1 MKMAQDDNSNMTII
15 GGTHGLG
22 RWLAEHLNNDFNIRI
37 TSRDESSGK
46 PVAEEIGVEYSNNNI
61 EAIKDADIIL
71 FSVPI
76 EHMVETIREVAPHAP
91 EGSLLMDVAS
101 VKTEPSEALEKYA
114 PENAEI
120 LPCHP
125 MFGPRVPTLKRQ
137 IIILTPIENRSS
149 KWLPRVNDYLDKTDC
164 EVVITT
170 PKEHDKYMSIV
181 QGLTHFSYISLASTI
196 RKLNISVK
204 ESRNFSSPVYTIML
218 DMVSRVVYQNPYL
231 YYSIQKNNLETSNAR
246 EALIKESIYLS
257 NLIEEGKEDDFV
269 KSVVESAKHLDGYED
284 ALARSDK
291 AISMLTQKS
300 NVLSK
305 SIGKEVGLKHQ
316 HSENVHMGIVKEV
329 GAKNVILDTGGNDE
343 ICFKL
348 SNVDI
353 MSENEIFEWKKN
365 NLKLEY
371 FNLSVLFPSNCNEKY
386 LIEMFK
392 NIEPVIDVKIV
403 DVYNGEQI
411 DDSQTSYT
419 FHYSV
424 FDRQEKDYVE
434 EFIEGIGGT
443 IRK

>member
-1 MKMAQDDNSNMTII
+1 MTHNDKSNMTII
-15 GGTHGLG
+15 GGTRGLG
-22 RWLAEHLNNDFNIRI
+22 RWFAEHLKNDFNIRI

-61 EAIKDADIIL
+61 EAIKDADIIV

-76 EHMVETIREVAPHAP
+76 EHMVETIREVAPYAP
-91 EGSLLMDVAS
+91 EGSLLMDVTS
-101 VKTEPSEALEKYA
+101 VKTEPAEALEKYA
-114 PENAEI
+114 PENVEI

-125 MFGPRVPTLKRQ
+125 MFGPRVPTLQRQ
-137 IIILTPIENRSS
+137 IIILTPVENRSPN
-149 KWLPRVNDYLDKTDC
+149 WLPRVKDYLDKTDC

-170 PKEHDKYMSIV
+170 PNEHDKYMSIV

-196 RKLNISVK
+196 RKLNINVK

-246 EALIKESIYLS
+246 DALIKESIYLS

-269 KSVVESAKHLDGYED
+269 KSVVESAKHLDGHED

-300 NVLSK
+300 NVLAK

-329 GAKNVILDTGGNDE
+329 GSKNVILETGGNDE

-353 MSENEIFEWKKN
+353 MSENEVFEWKKD
-365 NLKLEY
+365 NLQLEN
-371 FNLSVLFPSNCNEKY
+371 FNLSVLLPSKCGEKY
-386 LIEMFK
+386 LLEMFR
-392 NIEPVIDVKIV
+392 NIEPVIDVEII

-411 DDSQTSYT
+411 DDSLTSYT
-419 FHYSV
+419 FHYTV
-424 FDRQEKDYVE
+424 FKREEKDYVE

>member
-1 MKMAQDDNSNMTII
+1 MTHNNKSNMTII
-15 GGTHGLG
+15 GGTRGLG
-22 RWLAEHLNNDFNIRI
+22 RWLAEHLKNDFNIRI
-37 TSRDESSGK
+37 TSRDENSGK
-46 PVAEEIGVEYSNNNI
+46 PVAEEIGVEYNTNNI
-61 EAIKDADIIL
+61 ESIRDADIIV

-76 EHMVETIREVAPHAP
+76 EYMVETIKEVAPHAP

-101 VKTEPSEALEKYA
+101 VKTEPSDALEKYA

-137 IIILTPIENRSS
+137 IIILTPVENRSNN
-149 KWLPRVNDYLDKTDC
+149 WLPRVKDYLDKTEC

-170 PKEHDKYMSIV
+170 PNEHDKYMSIV

-196 RKLNISVK
+196 RKLNINVK

-218 DMVSRVVYQNPYL
+218 DMVSRIVYQNPYL

-257 NLIEEGKEDDFV
+257 NLIEAGREDDFV

-300 NVLSK
+300 NVLAK
-305 SIGKEVGLKHQ
+305 SIGKEVGLKHN

-329 GAKNVILDTGGNDE
+329 GSKNVILETGGSDE

-353 MSENEIFEWKKN
+353 MSENEVFEWKKS
-365 NLKLEY
+365 NLKLEH
-371 FNLSVLFPSNCNEKY
+371 FNLSVLFPSKCDEKY

-392 NIEPVIDVKIV
+392 NIEPVLDVEIV
-403 DVYNGEQI
+403 DVYNGKQI
-411 DDSQTSYT
+411 DDSLTSYR
-419 FHYSV
+419 FHYTL
-424 FDRQEKDYVE
+424 FNKEDKEYVE
-434 EFIEGIGGT
+434 EYIEGIGGT
-443 IRK
+443 IR